1 MRTVILWV
9 VAALPVVWAAI
20 TSLPGRLAPWEAA
33 TYLVVLGVAVV
44 LVRRRPVTALLVTG
58 AAWLVAFLSKVPA
71 DSTVGV
77 GVLSTGLVTVG
88 FLAGRH
94 ATAGERGV
102 VALIGAGAAAVT
114 SALVVLGGVDTA
126 LAAVSGIAALAA
138 VPWAVGRYRRQYLG
152 MVRAGWERAEQ
163 LEREADRAVEQ
174 AGLRERARLA
184 AEMHDMVGHEL
195 ARAALLV
202 GALEV
207 APALAEEHREAA
219 RAARTAVTA
228 AAERLADVVL
238 VLRSGE
244 REPVRSVDEIVAR
257 ARRSGLSVDVTG
269 DGAEPA
275 DPVIA
280 RTVHRV
286 LTEAITNAIKHA
298 PGAPVTVHLAGTGDG
313 VELRVVNGAA
323 RRAPADAPGS
333 GQGLLGLAERVA
345 LVGGRFAAHP
355 LDDGGFEVTAHLPGK
370 PATGSAATGTHRH
383 RAEQRVRR
391 SARRTVLLACAVAG
405 GIVVAV
411 LGYLVFDAATS
422 VLDPAD
428 YQRLQLGRPESEV
441 AAVLP
446 ARTRVDRPDAAP
458 PVPEG
463 ASCRYYSTH
472 ANPFDE
478 RRLDLF
484 RLCFRDGRLVD
495 KALVERDP

>member
-33 TYLVVLGVAVV
+33 AYLVVLGVAVV
-44 LVRRRPVTALLVTG
+44 LVRRRPVTALLVAG
-58 AAWLVAFLSKVPA
+58 AAWLIAFLSKATV

-77 GVLSTGLVTVG
+77 GVLAAGLVTVS

-102 VALIGAGAAAVT
+102 VALIGTCAGAVT
-114 SALVVLGGVDTA
+114 AALVVLGGVDTA

-152 MVRAGWERAEQ
+152 MVQAGWERAEQ
-163 LEREADRAVEQ
+163 LEREADRAVER

-195 ARAALLV
+195 AQAALLV

-207 APALAEEHREAA
+207 APALGQEHREAA

-257 ARRSGLSVDVTG
+257 ARRSGLSVEVTG

-298 PGAPVTVHLAGTGDG
+298 PGAPVTVHLAGAGDG

-323 RRAPADAPGS
+323 RRTPADAPGS
-333 GQGLLGLAERVA
+333 
-345 LVGGRFAAHP
+345 
-355 LDDGGFEVTAHLPGK
+355 DDGFEVTARLPEE
-370 PATGSAATGTHRH
+370 PATAVATGSAAHR
-383 RAEQRVRR
+383 RPDR
-391 SARRTVLLACAVAG
+391 SARC
-405 GIVVAV
+405 
-411 LGYLVFDAATS
+411 
-422 VLDPAD
+422 
-428 YQRLQLGRPESEV
+428 
-441 AAVLP
+441 
-446 ARTRVDRPDAAP
+446 
-458 PVPEG
+458 PVP
-463 ASCRYYSTH
+463 AS
-472 ANPFDE
+472 P
-478 RRLDLF
+478 
-484 RLCFRDGRLVD
+484 G
-495 KALVERDP
+495 